1 MERSEVRMRER
12 ILSVPEVTCDHCIS
26 AIEGAVGKVAG
37 VERVKV
43 DLETKQVSVAF
54 DEARTGL
61 AEIVRTI
68 ENEGYD
74 VPGESV

>member
-1 MERSEVRMRER
+1 MRER